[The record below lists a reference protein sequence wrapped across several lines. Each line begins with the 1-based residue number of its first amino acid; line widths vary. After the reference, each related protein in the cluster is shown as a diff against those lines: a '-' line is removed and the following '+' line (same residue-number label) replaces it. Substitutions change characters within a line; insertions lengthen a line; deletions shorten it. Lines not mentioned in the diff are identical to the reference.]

1 MSHEQNSPKSAAASG
16 RPFPL
21 GAHPVEGGV
30 CFAVH
35 APDAH
40 AVEVCLVDGS
50 GPDSR
55 ESRHLLTQRTY
66 GIWHG
71 VVAEAGVGS
80 VYGYRVSGPWN
91 PEAGHRFD
99 PNKIL
104 LDPYAR
110 RIVGSLGDARA
121 LLPYRDDPFGP
132 QSTVD
137 SLGHAPLAVVT
148 APLAASDAP
157 RLETD
162 WDRTVVY
169 EVHVGSFTGAHPDVP
184 ENLRGTYLGL
194 VHPAVLEHL
203 RTLGVTAVELLPV
216 HACLTEPGVR
226 ARGMRN
232 HWGYSTG
239 SYFAVEPSYASVP
252 GAEVTEFRTM
262 VDTLHEAGI
271 EVILDVVY
279 NHTCEGGVDGPSLS
293 WRGLDARG
301 YYLLDARGHDID
313 LTGCGNTVDAA
324 SPAVVRM
331 VCDSLRYWVTE
342 LGVDGFRFDLA
353 STLGRPGGWR
363 FDPHAP
369 MLSAIAADPI
379 LCRAKL
385 IAEPWDATGPGY
397 QVGGFGGVWSEWND
411 RYRDTLRRFFAGH
424 GGVRELASRLAGSE
438 DLFAPTGRRPWASV
452 NFVTAHDG
460 FTARD
465 LVSYTAKHNEAN
477 GESNRDGTDNNLSV
491 NHGVEGETE
500 DPAVLAARDRHVR
513 ALLSTLALST
523 GTPMFLAGDELGHTQ
538 HGNNNAYCVPQGT
551 SAADAHAI
559 DWSRRDDA
567 LTATLGR
574 ALRLRRSAPVLRQ
587 QEFFAG
593 RDTPSGEPDLM
604 WFDHDGAEIVGDR
617 WNDDHART
625 LQAWVDGSDVRIPAL
640 RHAGVEA
647 ETFDSALLVVHSG
660 GDANIVLPDH
670 RRHGPN
676 EAPGYVPVFDSA
688 TPDGRPVDASP
699 VTAGSTVRVAG
710 PIVLVYI
717 STIPS

>member
-1 MSHEQNSPKSAAASG
+1 MSHEQNHRAGAG

-21 GAHPVEGGV
+21 GSHLCDEGV
-30 CFAVH
+30 AFAVH
-35 APDAH
+35 APDAETVDLCIVTPGDQSP
-40 AVEVCLVDGS
+40 VET
-50 GPDSR
+50 R
-55 ESRHLLTQRTY
+55 YRLTERTY

-71 VVAEAGVGS
+71 VVSDAGVGT

-110 RIVGSLGDARA
+110 RITGALGDAQR

-132 QSTVD
+132 PSTLD
-137 SLGHAPLAVVT
+137 SLGHVPLAVVT
-148 APLAASDAP
+148 APQDVTDRS

-162 WDRTVVY
+162 WDRTVIY
-169 EVHVGSFTGAHPDVP
+169 ELHVGSYTGAHPSVP
-184 ENLRGTYLGL
+184 EPLRGTYLGL
-194 VHPAVLEHL
+194 AGPAVVDHL
-203 RTLGVTAVELLPV
+203 LSLGITAVELLPV

-252 GAEVTEFRTM
+252 GAEVDEFRTM
-262 VDTLHEAGI
+262 VDTFHDAGI

-293 WRGLDARG
+293 WRGFDARG
-301 YYLLDARGHDID
+301 YYLLDERGHDID
-313 LTGCGNTVDAA
+313 LTGCGNTLDAA
-324 SPAVVRM
+324 SPTVVRM

-363 FDPHAP
+363 FDTRAP
-369 MLSAIAADPI
+369 LLTAIAADPV
-379 LCRAKL
+379 LCRTKL

-411 RYRDTLRRFFAGH
+411 RYRDTVRRFFTGH
-424 GGVRELASRLAGSE
+424 GGVRELASRIAGSE
-438 DLFAPTGRRPWASV
+438 DLYAPTGRRPWASV

-465 LVSYTAKHNEAN
+465 LVSYKHKHNEAN
-477 GESNRDGTDNNLSV
+477 GEDNRDGTDNNLSV
-491 NHGVEGETE
+491 DHGVEGPTD
-500 DPAVLAARDRHVR
+500 DPDVLAARDRHVR
-513 ALLSTLALST
+513 AILSTLALST

-538 HGNNNAYCVPQGT
+538 HGNNNAYCVPQDT
-551 SAADAHAI
+551 PAAQAHAI
-559 DWSRRDDA
+559 GWSTRDDD
-567 LTATLGR
+567 LTSTLAR
-574 ALRLRRSAPVLRQ
+574 ALKFRRNAPVLRQ

-604 WFDHDGAEIVGDR
+604 WFDVGGTEIVGDR
-617 WNDDHART
+617 WNDDSART
-625 LQAWVDGSDVRIPAL
+625 LQAWVDGSDVRIPTL
-640 RHAGVEA
+640 RTEGLPAP
-647 ETFDSALLVVHSG
+647 TFESALLVLHSG
-660 GDANIVLPDH
+660 GDADIVVPDH
-670 RRHGPN
+670 RRHGPG
-676 EAPGYVPVFDSA
+676 EAARYVPVFDSA
-688 TPDGRPVDASP
+688 TPDGRPASTEP
-699 VTAGSTVRVAG
+699 VASGSSVRVRG
-710 PIVLVYI
+710 PIVLVYV
-717 STIPS
+717 SL